1 MGEKVHKFRV
11 VVWGEA
17 PDTPEERKLLRK
29 IDFFILTYCCIAF
42 FFNYLDRAVLANAY
56 VSGMK
61 EDISLTGNQ
70 YNLLVTCLSVGSCH
84 SFSNLAAVRFFQGM
98 AEASTYSGT
107 QYIIGSWYKG
117 NEAGKR
123 IGLFQASGMVGT
135 MFSGVLMTAIW
146 STMDGKSGLPG
157 WRWSFIVD
165 GIVTVPVAIF
175 GFVFFPDLP
184 ESTKAFYL
192 NARERELVVS
202 RLPPKDP
209 NGHKIGFSLVK
220 RVLFTLNFWIFTI
233 FWVLGGA
240 LEAFTTQTCMVLWM
254 KASKLFTVPQNNT
267 YPLGITAIGIVL
279 TLFTS
284 VTIDATGVHA
294 PYGFFACGVQ
304 MITCIILL
312 CWDSVGVGAKL
323 GAFYLAGTAY
333 MIQPIVFVWANKI
346 LSYDGDDAA
355 RAIILYSMNGASSVL
370 FAFWGIVLY
379 PTTDAATGFRKGTI
393 AMVVVTI
400 CLAMWICIVWWQ
412 DKRAHSIQ
420 LTQGISGTK
429 SIEEVEI
436 NTKRKADEEM

>member
-1 MGEKVHKFRV
+1 MGEKVRKFRV

-70 YNLLVTCLSVGSCH
+70 YNLLVTCLSVGCLRDGWDH
-84 SFSNLAAVRFFQGM
+84 VFWCPNDGNLEHYGWKVRFAWLEM
-98 AEASTYSGT
+98 
-107 QYIIGSWYKG
+107 
-117 NEAGKR
+117 
-123 IGLFQASGMVGT
+123 
-135 MFSGVLMTAIW
+135 
-146 STMDGKSGLPG
+146 
-157 WRWSFIVD
+157 
-165 GIVTVPVAIF
+165 AIF

-192 NARERELVVS
+192 NAR
-202 RLPPKDP
+202 
-209 NGHKIGFSLVK
+209 
-220 RVLFTLNFWIFTI
+220 
-233 FWVLGGA
+233 
-240 LEAFTTQTCMVLWM
+240 
-254 KASKLFTVPQNNT
+254 
-267 YPLGITAIGIVL
+267 IVL

-429 SIEEVEI
+429 SIEEIEI